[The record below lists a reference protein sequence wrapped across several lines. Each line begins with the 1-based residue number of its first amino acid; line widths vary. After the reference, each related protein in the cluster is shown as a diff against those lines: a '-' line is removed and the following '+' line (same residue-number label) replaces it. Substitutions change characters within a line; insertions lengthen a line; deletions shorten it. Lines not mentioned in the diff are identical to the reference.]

1 MRIRLCRSLVGL
13 FWMCFVFAPAQADDL
28 KVVAADTRL
37 EGQVYLL
44 DARIRYS
51 LSGKALDALHNSVP
65 LTLELQIKVT
75 RERDW
80 LWDQE
85 VASLQQ
91 RYQIRYY
98 PLTEQYLVSNL
109 NTGVAQGY
117 RSLDGA
123 LSALGD
129 IKGFPLLD
137 DSLLQ
142 PGERYLA
149 HLRVR
154 LDIESLPAPLRPLAY
169 LSSGWRLS
177 SKWYSWRLAP

>member
-13 FWMCFVFAPAQADDL
+13 VWMCCAFAPAQADDL

-65 LTLELQIKVT
+65 LTLDLQIKVT
-75 RERDW
+75 RQRDW

-85 VASLQQ
+85 VASLEQ
-91 RYQIRYY
+91 RYQIRYH

-109 NTGVAQGY
+109 NTGVVQGY
-117 RSLDGA
+117 QTLNSA

-129 IKGFPLLD
+129 IEDFPLLD
-137 DSLLQ
+137 HSLLE
-142 PGERYLA
+142 PGQTYWA

>member
-1 MRIRLCRSLVGL
+1 MRIRLYRTLVAL
-13 FWMCFVFAPAQADDL
+13 VWMCLVFPPAEADDL

-51 LSGKALDALHNSVP
+51 LSRKALDALHNSVP
-65 LTLELQIKVT
+65 LTLDLQIKVT
-75 RERDW
+75 REREW
-80 LWDQE
+80 LWDPE
-85 VASLQQ
+85 VASLEQ
-91 RYQIRYY
+91 RYQIRYQ
-98 PLTEQYLVSNL
+98 PLAEQYLVSNL
-109 NTGVAQGY
+109 NTGVVHGY
-117 RSLDGA
+117 RTLNSA

-137 DSLLQ
+137 YSLLD
-142 PGERYLA
+142 PGESYRA